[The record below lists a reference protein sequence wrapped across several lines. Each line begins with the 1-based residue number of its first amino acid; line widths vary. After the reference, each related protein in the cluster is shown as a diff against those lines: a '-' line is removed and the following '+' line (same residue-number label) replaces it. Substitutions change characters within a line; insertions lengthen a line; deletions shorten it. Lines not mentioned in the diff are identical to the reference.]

1 MQVEQLE
8 ILDFLAAHPPFD
20 DLPEDVRERVAAA
33 VDVRYYKAGEQIV
46 EFGQAAEF
54 WHVVRSGA
62 VEVFRRNG
70 TLYTGVTSDLHDR
83 VWNHKL
89 GTFKGFTDA
98 YACKGLVW
106 FEPQAG
112 MVEAIRREKQIKKW
126 PRQWKLNLIEA
137 GNPQWEDLAASWF
150 D

>member
-62 VEVFRRNG
+62 VEAPTMRTR
-70 TLYTGVTSDLHDR
+70 TGRGALRAAPRTMVR
-83 VWNHKL
+83 VLDSPIWLTVL
-89 GTFKGFTDA
+89 GAQGEFNSATFERGA
-98 YACKGLVW
+98 RIAHVHPAAC
-106 FEPQAG
+106 
-112 MVEAIRREKQIKKW
+112 W
-126 PRQWKLNLIEA
+126 PRRSGL
-137 GNPQWEDLAASWF
+137 
-150 D
+150 